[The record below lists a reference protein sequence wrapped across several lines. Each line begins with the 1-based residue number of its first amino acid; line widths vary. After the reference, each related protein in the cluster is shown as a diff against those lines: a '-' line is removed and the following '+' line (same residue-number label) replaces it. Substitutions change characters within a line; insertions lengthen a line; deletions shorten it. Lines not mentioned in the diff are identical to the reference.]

1 MGFDAL
7 ATCAGQSI
15 AGDTAIADAKK
26 VAWRGFTVKV
36 YVARAKDVEQ
46 GGRTYRATLQL
57 IAYQRYEKF
66 IVTLPSI

>member
-46 GGRTYRATLQL
+46 GGQTYPATL
-57 IAYQRYEKF
+57 
-66 IVTLPSI
+66 